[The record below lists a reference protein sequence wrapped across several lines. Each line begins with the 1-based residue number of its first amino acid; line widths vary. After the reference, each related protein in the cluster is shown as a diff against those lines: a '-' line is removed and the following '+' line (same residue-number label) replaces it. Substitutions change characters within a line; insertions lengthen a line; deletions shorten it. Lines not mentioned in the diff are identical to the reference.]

1 MKLNQTMAGIRG
13 QQMVANA
20 GLFSTGLIVD
30 MSVEQ
35 WDTMQAVNV
44 RGVMLSVKHAA
55 RQMIAQGR
63 GGTIISTLICSRRG
77 SILYRR

>member
-1 MKLNQTMAGIRG
+1 MRG

-55 RQMIAQGR
+55 RQMIAQRR
-63 GGTIISTLICSRRG
+63 GGTIISTLFCSKRG
-77 SILYRR
+77 SILYRC